1 MTTTC
6 LDDTLPLPSDD
17 EKTYY
22 GSDLSFSE
30 ESEEG
35 SIQLLYK
42 IINLENSICMLGA
55 SEYSD
60 LVKKRQRRQYQYT
73 YFS

>member
-1 MTTTC
+1 MTGQIHNTFFFI
-6 LDDTLPLPSDD
+6 LRA
-17 EKTYY
+17 
-22 GSDLSFSE
+22 DLSLSE